1 MLTLENIRTDTGSFA
16 FHSDA
21 ATKGAPAPLF
31 LSAGDRGLKQHAA
44 QEAGHYPFAPVM
56 THLPGPRVR
65 NQCGFTL
72 TELIAVMVIAGIL
85 AAVAVP
91 RFFERSIFDSRG
103 FRDQVISALRY
114 AQKSAIAQRRF
125 VCVTFAANSV
135 TLTYGAT
142 AACGSN
148 LAGPA
153 GQLPYSVTSPTADV
167 TLSGGTS
174 FSFNPLGSAS
184 AAQSITVSGITTP
197 ITVVADT
204 GYVQ

>member
-1 MLTLENIRTDTGSFA
+1 MRFETEKGEGCGQPSGR
-16 FHSDA
+16 HSDA
-21 ATKGAPAPLF
+21 V
-31 LSAGDRGLKQHAA
+31 AGYAFSISSVLKQ
-44 QEAGHYPFAPVM
+44 
-56 THLPGPRVR
+56 R
-65 NQCGFTL
+65 GFTL
-72 TELIAVMVIAGIL
+72 TELITVMVIVGII

-91 RFFERSIFDSRG
+91 RFFERNTFDSRG
-103 FRDQVISALRY
+103 FHDQVISTLRY
-114 AQKSAIAQRRF
+114 AQKSAIAQHRF
-125 VCVTFAANSV
+125 VCVGFAANSI

-153 GQLPYSVTSPTADV
+153 GQTPYTVAAPTADV
-167 TLSGGTS
+167 TLSGGTP

-184 AAQSITVSGITTP
+184 AAQSITVSGIATP